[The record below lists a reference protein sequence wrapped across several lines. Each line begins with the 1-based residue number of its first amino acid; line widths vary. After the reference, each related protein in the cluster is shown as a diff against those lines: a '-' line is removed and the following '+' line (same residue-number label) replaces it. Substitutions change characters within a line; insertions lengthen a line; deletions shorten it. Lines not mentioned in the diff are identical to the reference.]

1 MSFGKV
7 SHNIPYILEKTKDN
21 IDFDNYYLP
30 LLGKAPKQIGLTIIF
45 CKKGGRVKSESK
57 IPMNFLRSI
66 LKLEFEHFQEKTG
79 AGVPNKNLS
88 IKLVQLL
95 F

>member
-7 SHNIPYILEKTKDN
+7 SHTIPYILEKTKDN

-45 CKKGGRVKSESK
+45 CKKGGGGGVKSESK

-66 LKLEFEHFQEKTG
+66 LKLEFGHFQEKS
-79 AGVPNKNLS
+79 GVVGVAK
-88 IKLVQLL
+88 
-95 F
+95 

>member
-30 LLGKAPKQIGLTIIF
+30 LLGKAPKQIELTWMF
-45 CKKGGRVKSESK
+45 CKKLGG
-57 IPMNFLRSI
+57 
-66 LKLEFEHFQEKTG
+66 G
-79 AGVPNKNLS
+79 AGLNLNPKFQWTFLGAFLNLS
-88 IKLVQLL
+88 LDIFKESRGGAK
-95 F
+95 

>member
-30 LLGKAPKQIGLTIIF
+30 LLGKAPKQIGLTITNRP
-45 CKKGGRVKSESK
+45 GV
-57 IPMNFLRSI
+57 
-66 LKLEFEHFQEKTG
+66 
-79 AGVPNKNLS
+79 AGDVL
-88 IKLVQLL
+88 
-95 F
+95 